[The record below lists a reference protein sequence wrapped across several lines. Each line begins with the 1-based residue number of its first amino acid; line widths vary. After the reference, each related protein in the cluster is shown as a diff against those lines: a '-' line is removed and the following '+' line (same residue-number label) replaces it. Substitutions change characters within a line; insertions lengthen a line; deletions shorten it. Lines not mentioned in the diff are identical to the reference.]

1 MILEKTFCLIFEES
15 YVTMSHENEK
25 VIIVEGLTDK
35 RQVKKVIT
43 DEVTIVCT
51 NGTLGVERLDELL
64 ETYELDYKDVYI
76 LVDEDYSGIKL
87 RKQLARE
94 LPHAEHIYVS
104 SEYREVATT
113 PEQALATALVSKRI
127 AVNPLFLL

>member
-1 MILEKTFCLIFEES
+1 MFTHDS
-15 YVTMSHENEK
+15 DK

-35 RQVKKVIT
+35 KQIKKVIT
-43 DEVTIVCT
+43 DDVEIICT
-51 NGTLGVERLDELL
+51 NGTFAVERFDELL
-64 ETYELDYKDVYI
+64 ETYDLDNKDVYI
-76 LVDEDYSGIKL
+76 LVDEDQSGMKL

-113 PEQALATALVSKRI
+113 PEQILATALLSKCI
-127 AVNPLFLL
+127 SVNPIFLV

>member
-1 MILEKTFCLIFEES
+1 MAHES
-15 YVTMSHENEK
+15 EK

-35 RQVKKVIT
+35 NQINKVIT
-43 DEVTIVCT
+43 DDVTIICT
-51 NGTLGVERLDELL
+51 NGTLGVERFDELL
-64 ETYELDYKDVYI
+64 ETYHLDYKDVFI
-76 LVDEDYSGIKL
+76 FVDEDRSGWKL

-113 PEQALATALVSKRI
+113 PEHILAAALLNKRI
-127 AVNPLFLL
+127 AVNPMFLL

>member
-1 MILEKTFCLIFEES
+1 
-15 YVTMSHENEK
+15 MSHENEK

-43 DEVTIVCT
+43 DQVTIVCT
-51 NGTLGVERLDELL
+51 NGTLGIERLDELL

-94 LPHAEHIYVS
+94 LPHAEHIHVS

-113 PEQALATALVSKRI
+113 PEQMLATALLSKRI